1 MLARPAALW
10 PSEGPE
16 DDEDIDWSVAL
27 STYDFLGLEEAK
39 HATARVRIPYRV
51 LNHLPEVLEEMEQ
64 FAAWCDMVREFDRAV
79 DVAAGVTT
87 DIKEL
92 QPLDD
97 RPRRLFVESDVA
109 TIDETEALDG
119 ILDDLHGLH
128 NITM

>member
-97 RPRRLFVESDVA
+97 RPRRLFVEDDVA
-109 TIDETEALDG
+109 IDEAEELDG
-119 ILDDLHGLH
+119 ILDGLRGLH
-128 NITM
+128 IIAA